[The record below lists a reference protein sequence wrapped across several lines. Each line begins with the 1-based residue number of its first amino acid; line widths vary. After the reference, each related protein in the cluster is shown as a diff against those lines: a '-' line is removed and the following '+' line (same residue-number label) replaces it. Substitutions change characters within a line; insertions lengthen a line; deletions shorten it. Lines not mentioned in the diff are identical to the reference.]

1 MVIPSVIFLQVIGKG
16 SCNISAIKLAT
27 NTQIEVD
34 KHNKHG
40 SNRVL
45 TIRLVGYCVMKWVG
59 YCVMKWV
66 GYCVMKWVG
75 YCVMK
80 WVRYCVMKWVGYC
93 VMKWVGYCVIKWV
106 SLWWYCVQC
115 GVVG

>member
-1 MVIPSVIFLQVIGKG
+1 
-16 SCNISAIKLAT
+16 
-27 NTQIEVD
+27 
-34 KHNKHG
+34 
-40 SNRVL
+40 
-45 TIRLVGYCVMKWVG
+45 MKWVG

-80 WVRYCVMKWVGYC
+80 WV
-93 VMKWVGYCVIKWV
+93 

-115 GVVG
+115 GVGGWLVSCEGSNLYQKCCLYLMHTNMGHVAFNISTIEYMY